1 MQVNSFY
8 PVLMTD
14 KVVETADF
22 YKRYFGFETTFE
34 ADWYVS
40 LNLKGAS
47 SSYELAILDGS
58 HPTVPQ
64 AFQGSAGGL
73 LLNFEVDDAER
84 EYHRLIRDAGLPL
97 HLELRDEAFGQR
109 HFITSD
115 PSGVLIDMIQ
125 VIPPTEEF
133 LAQYAGAD
141 AAESQ

>member
-14 KVVETADF
+14 KVADTTDF

-34 ADWYVS
+34 AGWYVS
-40 LNLKGAS
+40 LSLKGVS
-47 SSYELAILDGS
+47 SSYELAILDGC
-58 HPTVPQ
+58 HPTVPR
-64 AFQGSAGGL
+64 AFQGTAGGL

-84 EYHRLIRDAGLPL
+84 EFNRLIRDAGLPL

-115 PSGVLIDMIQ
+115 PGGVLIDVIQ
-125 VIPPTEEF
+125 VIPPSEEY
-133 LAQYAGAD
+133 LSQYAGTE

>member
-14 KVVETADF
+14 KVAETADF

-40 LNLKGAS
+40 LSLKGAS
-47 SSYELAILDGS
+47 ASYELAILDGS
-58 HPTVPQ
+58 HPTVPR
-64 AFQGSAGGL
+64 AFQGTVGGL
-73 LLNFEVDDAER
+73 LLNFEVDDAEQ
-84 EYHRLIRDAGLPL
+84 EYNRLIRDAGLPL

-125 VIPPTEEF
+125 VIPPSEEF
-133 LAQYAGAD
+133 LAQYAGAE